1 MSDPALEA
9 ALHVATPVN
18 EANVDVSNVAV
29 VEEAPPRAEQP
40 VPEILLSNGD
50 LWHLRE
56 INTRFEV
63 LAMRRQI
70 FRLEQQVAETAL
82 QNLSQQLLTER
93 DDLLADVAR
102 RYGVDPSVS
111 VDLQTGRL
119 TPTRNGR

>member
-1 MSDPALEA
+1 MSDPALAA
-9 ALHVATPVN
+9 ALHAATPVN
-18 EANVDVSNVAV
+18 GALEAVPDVIVA
-29 VEEAPPRAEQP
+29 EAAPPSAEQP
-40 VPEILLSNGD
+40 VPEIFIQHAD

-82 QNLSQQLLTER
+82 QNLSQQLLGER
-93 DDLLADVAR
+93 DELLADVAR